1 MRTKMQEPNNT
12 TPSSP
17 AQDAACGLPH
27 DLTALTFSK
36 ALDALRQAQQATAKL
51 EDLPNRLPLSQLVE
65 LPKVFQIRS
74 AEVDDRHVSDLL
86 KALNIH
92 GALDPI
98 VVWRCG
104 GSNFVVDGHHRIAA
118 YRLWRK
124 SKELPV
130 VFFKGTVDEAIEHAE
145 AVNGKASL
153 GITYEERSNY
163 AWKLVVHAELLGK
176 LSKAQLVRRANIAKG
191 TIDNMRAAFAVLGG
205 RAVSLPGWR
214 DAMTEWKKG
223 LQDGDQD
230 FDGSWQEAQ
239 AMKIVDR
246 LGREFG
252 KTLAKRP
259 EIAAKAFS
267 HLLGRKSRD
276 VAVLMLEEEGLSP
289 TLRDEDGN
297 EVDDLDGYER
307 PLREPTEIPF

>member
-1 MRTKMQEPNNT
+1 MKEPNNT

-17 AQDAACGLPH
+17 AQEADCSLPH
-27 DLTALTFSK
+27 DLKALTFSR
-36 ALDALRQAQQATAKL
+36 ALDALRQAQKATTKL
-51 EDLPNRLPLSQLVE
+51 GDEPNRLPISQLDE

-98 VVWRCG
+98 MVWRCG
-104 GSNFVVDGHHRIAA
+104 GRNFVVDGHHRIAA

-191 TIDNMRAAFAVLGG
+191 TIDNMRAAFAILGE
-205 RAVSLPGWR
+205 RAVSLPSWR
-214 DAMTEWKKG
+214 DAMTEWKRG
-223 LQDGDQD
+223 LQDGDQE
-230 FDGSWQEAQ
+230 FDESWQEAE

-246 LGREFG
+246 LGKEFG
-252 KTLAKRP
+252 KRLAKRP

-276 VAVLMLEEEGLSP
+276 VAVLMLEEEGLTP
-289 TLRDEDGN
+289 ILRDEDGN
-297 EVDDLDGYER
+297 EIDDLDSYER

>member
-1 MRTKMQEPNNT
+1 MQEPNNT
-12 TPSSP
+12 TPSPP
-17 AQDAACGLPH
+17 AHDTACSLPH
-27 DLTALTFSK
+27 DLKALTFSK

-51 EDLPNRLPLSQLVE
+51 NNEPNRLPLSQLVE

-74 AEVDDRHVSDLL
+74 AEVDERHVSDLL

-104 GSNFVVDGHHRIAA
+104 RRNFVVDGHHRVAA

-145 AVNGKASL
+145 TVNGKATL

-163 AWKLVVHAELLGK
+163 AWKLVVHAELLGR
-176 LSKAQLVRRANIAKG
+176 LSKAQLVKRANIAKG
-191 TIDNMRAAFAVLGG
+191 TIDNMRAAFAALGE

-230 FDGSWQEAQ
+230 FDESWQEAE
-239 AMKIVDR
+239 AMKIADR
-246 LGREFG
+246 LGKEFG
-252 KTLAKRP
+252 KRLAKKP
-259 EIAAKAFS
+259 DVTAKAFN
-267 HLLGRKSRD
+267 HLLGRKARE
-276 VAVLMLEEEGLSP
+276 VALLMLEEEGLSVI
-289 TLRDEDGN
+289 LRDEDGN
-297 EVDDLDGYER
+297 EVDDLDRYEQTV
-307 PLREPTEIPF
+307 RELPEIPF

>member
-1 MRTKMQEPNNT
+1 MQEPNNT
-12 TPSSP
+12 TSPSP
-17 AQDAACGLPH
+17 AQDDTCSLPH
-27 DLTALTFSK
+27 DLKGLTFSK
-36 ALDALRQAQQATAKL
+36 ALAALRLAQSAAAKL
-51 EDLPNRLPLSQLVE
+51 DEEPNSLPLSQLVE

-74 AEVDDRHVSDLL
+74 AELDDRHVADLL

-104 GSNFVVDGHHRIAA
+104 GRNFVVDGHHRIAA

-130 VFFKGTVDEAIEHAE
+130 DWFRGTVDQAIEHTE

-191 TIDNMRAAFAVLGG
+191 TIDNMRAAFAALSD
-205 RAVSLPGWR
+205 RAASLPSWR

-230 FDGSWQEAQ
+230 FDESWQEAE

-246 LGREFG
+246 LGKEFG
-252 KTLAKRP
+252 KRLAKKP
-259 EIAAKAFS
+259 DVTAKAFS
-267 HLLGRKSRD
+267 HILGRKARE

-289 TLRDEDGN
+289 ILRDDDGN

-307 PLREPTEIPF
+307 PVRELPEIPF

>member
-1 MRTKMQEPNNT
+1 MHELNNT
-12 TPSSP
+12 TPSPP
-17 AQDAACGLPH
+17 AQDAVCGLPH
-27 DLTALTFSK
+27 DLKALTFSE
-36 ALDALRQAQQATAKL
+36 ALDTLRQAQQATAKL
-51 EDLPNRLPLSQLVE
+51 NDEPNRLPLSQLVE

-104 GSNFVVDGHHRIAA
+104 GRNFVVDGHHRIAA
-118 YRLWRK
+118 YRVWRK

-191 TIDNMRAAFAVLGG
+191 TIDNMRAALAVLGE

-214 DAMTEWKKG
+214 DAMAEWKKG
-223 LQDGDQD
+223 LQDGAQD
-230 FDGSWQEAQ
+230 FDESWQEAE
-239 AMKIVDR
+239 AMKIADR

-252 KTLAKRP
+252 KRLAKKP
-259 EIAAKAFS
+259 DVTAKAFN
-267 HLLGRKSRD
+267 HLLGRKARE
-276 VAVLMLEEEGLSP
+276 VALLMLEEEGLSVI
-289 TLRDEDGN
+289 LRDEDGN
-297 EVDDLDGYER
+297 EVDDLDSYEQTV
-307 PLREPTEIPF
+307 RELPEIPF